1 MVSNTKKTEK
11 NHKHKYKTNKNTNT
25 KCFFKLSE
33 ASLVFQDYELVR
45 KREVK
50 DIVNFVEEILK
61 EGEIVRKKKKEKEE
75 KKSLRD
81 EL

>member
-1 MVSNTKKTEK
+1 M
-11 NHKHKYKTNKNTNT
+11 
-25 KCFFKLSE
+25 
-33 ASLVFQDYELVR
+33 FQDYELVR

-61 EGEIVRKKKKEKEE
+61 EGEVVRKKKKGKEE

>member
-1 MVSNTKKTEK
+1 MS
-11 NHKHKYKTNKNTNT
+11 
-25 KCFFKLSE
+25 
-33 ASLVFQDYELVR
+33 QDYKLVR
-45 KREVK
+45 KREVN

-61 EGEIVRKKKKEKEE
+61 EGKNVEKKKQKEKKEE

>member
-1 MVSNTKKTEK
+1 M
-11 NHKHKYKTNKNTNT
+11 
-25 KCFFKLSE
+25 
-33 ASLVFQDYELVR
+33 FQDYELVR